1 MTVSVITCTYNRGHL
16 IGEAIQSVL
25 DQSYQDFEHIIVDES
40 SKDNTEEVVKSF
52 GDERIKYFKIPNTKG
67 HLSKLINY
75 GINHSMGQYLA
86 IFDSDDVMAKNRLE
100 LQVKALE
107 QHPQVG
113 FSFSDVEI
121 FNQQG
126 TIKKSLFNK
135 FGDPFVGN
143 VYDDF
148 INNKFAI
155 CQTTLFLR
163 KECLKISGFV
173 DENLHSGSHNF
184 AVWLSYHHQAC
195 IFYEPLVR
203 VRRHDQNTTQGTTT
217 IRLDEHLFTLN
228 DLFNQQKINKSTHNR
243 MKSHLLY
250 ARGLRFRHLGK
261 PALARKDLLESFR
274 SKPTSWKA
282 LARYFQTWIS
292 S

>member
-25 DQSYQDFEHIIVDES
+25 DQTYQDFEHIIVDES

-135 FGDPFVGN
+135 SGDPFVGN

-173 DENLHSGSHNF
+173 DENLH
-184 AVWLSYHHQAC
+184 
-195 IFYEPLVR
+195 
-203 VRRHDQNTTQGTTT
+203 
-217 IRLDEHLFTLN
+217 
-228 DLFNQQKINKSTHNR
+228 
-243 MKSHLLY
+243 
-250 ARGLRFRHLGK
+250 
-261 PALARKDLLESFR
+261 
-274 SKPTSWKA
+274 
-282 LARYFQTWIS
+282 
-292 S
+292 